1 VGCVYDVCVCE
12 YVICMLCKTMW
23 CMYVGCVCVCVC
35 VCDSLALWRLVT
47 NNLSLS
53 TSSSERAAGRHFLP
67 YTFPAE
73 THDH

>member
-35 VCDSLALWRLVT
+35 VCVILW
-47 NNLSLS
+47 LSGDL
-53 TSSSERAAGRHFLP
+53 
-67 YTFPAE
+67 
-73 THDH
+73 